1 MVVPDYKNSSCLF
14 FVKDMELVKFII
26 DPKEEEEEEQE
37 DDEYYY
43 DYDRDYNEY

>member
-1 MVVPDYKNSSCLF
+1 MF